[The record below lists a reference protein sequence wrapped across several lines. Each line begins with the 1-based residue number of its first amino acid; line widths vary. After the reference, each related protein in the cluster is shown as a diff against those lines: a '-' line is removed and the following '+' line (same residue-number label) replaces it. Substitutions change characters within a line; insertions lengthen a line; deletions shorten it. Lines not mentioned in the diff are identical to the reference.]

1 MDNCLPFTLLGNP
14 FLGHTWS
21 SGSGWPY
28 KIAYIVLLGQ
38 IIAFYLFIFASAK
51 EHVFCSVYFVSG
63 FLVLVFFMC
72 IDIVI
77 VIWITQ
83 FVTCPVGVGIAVCIT
98 YLSIFI
104 GWLVHTVQALLS
116 LSLRLGQL
124 SRDILISLYLIY
136 EATISVTNVSL
147 TA

>member
-1 MDNCLPFTLLGNP
+1 M
-14 FLGHTWS
+14 
-21 SGSGWPY
+21 
-28 KIAYIVLLGQ
+28 
-38 IIAFYLFIFASAK
+38 
-51 EHVFCSVYFVSG
+51 
-63 FLVLVFFMC
+63 
-72 IDIVI
+72 
-77 VIWITQ
+77 
-83 FVTCPVGVGIAVCIT
+83 VGIAVCIT

-136 EATISVTNVSL
+136 EAAISVTNVSL